1 MLKKSLPV
9 SLRPLLFMLW
19 NGAVGRVIGDAV
31 GAEIGNCCERP
42 ESADPLVNQTAGS
55 NSRGQ
60 RGQS

>member
-19 NGAVGRVIGDAV
+19 NGAVGRVIEDAG
-31 GAEIGNCCERP
+31 GAEIGNCCERLG
-42 ESADPLVNQTAGS
+42 SADPVVNKTAGS

-60 RGQS
+60 G